1 LSGSDELSVLP
12 KRVVLRVYGDNTEK
26 FVDREDEVATMELL
40 HRHGFGPSVLGTFA
54 NGRIESFLELVCLNP
69 DDISK
74 AEYRGRIAQTLA
86 RFHRVSEHGGLRSSG
101 EPMTPFKKTREW
113 LETAKT
119 LDFSDASGMKEKFE
133 ALNVDGVMAEVDIV
147 ASVAALCNSP
157 VVFAHN
163 DLLSGNIMVS
173 EYNDR
178 QMTFI
183 DFEYADWAPRGFD
196 LGNHFCEYAGFD
208 GDYSKYPTDSSDFV
222 TEYLT
227 VFNGGRKPVRD

>member
-1 LSGSDELSVLP
+1 MSITP

-40 HRHGFGPSVLGTFA
+40 HKHGFGPRVVGTFA
-54 NGRIESFLELVCLNP
+54 NGRIESFLELTCLNP
-69 DDISK
+69 DDISR
-74 AEYRGRIAQTLA
+74 AEYRGQIAQTLA
-86 RFHRVSEHGGLRSSG
+86 KFHRVFEPGGLPSG
-101 EPMTPFKKTREW
+101 EPTTPFQKTREW

-119 LDFSDASGMKEKFE
+119 LDFSDSSGMKEKFQ
-133 ALNVDGVMAEVDIV
+133 ALNVDGIMVEVDTV
-147 ASVAALCNSP
+147 ASVATLCNSP

-163 DLLSGNIMVS
+163 DLLGGNIMVS
-173 EYNDR
+173 HSDNDR

-227 VFNGGRKPVRD
+227 VFNGREPVRD